1 MKHILIALATVA
13 LTAQVGAQE
22 PKTTNPAAALQGTW
36 VLTSMNGQNAPEG
49 SPEISLTFTGEKY
62 QQAIAGEVN
71 ERGTF
76 TVDASKKPMSLDL
89 VITEGGDAGKTQV
102 GIFEVTGD
110 SLRVNFAAA
119 GDGQRPADFTAKE
132 GGVMFA
138 AKKKK
143 A

>member
-1 MKHILIALATVA
+1 MKHILTALVTVA
-13 LTAQVGAQE
+13 LAAQVSAQQ
-22 PKTTNPAAALQGTW
+22 PKATNPAATLQGTW

-62 QQAIAGEVN
+62 NQAIAGQVN

-89 VITEGGDAGKTQV
+89 VITEGDDAGKTQL

-110 SLRVNFAAA
+110 TLRVNFDAA
-119 GDGQRPADFTAKE
+119 GGGQRPADFTAKE
-132 GGVMFA
+132 GGIMFA
-138 AKKKK
+138 AKKKQ
-143 A
+143 